1 MRENITMNLNDKL
14 HELKKRLGEVEDL
27 HRASAVLGWDQ
38 QTYMPLRGTAAR
50 AEQLATLDKLAHELF
65 TADAIGDL
73 LYKFEEHAAKLDY
86 ESDEASLI
94 RVTKRDYDKAKR
106 VPPALIEEIS
116 RTTALALE
124 SWTQAR
130 AESNFKLFQPDLEKI
145 VELEIQLANYMGYAE
160 RIYDALLDEYEP
172 AMTTAQ
178 VAAIFDGLKAELLPF
193 VRAIAQKA
201 DAVDDACLHREYD
214 EQKQWNFGIDV
225 IKRMG
230 FDFEHGR
237 QDKSV
242 HPFTT
247 HFGLGDTRITTRVD
261 KQFLPMALFG
271 TIHETG
277 HALYDMGYRVELDR
291 TPLEGGASLGVHE
304 SQSRLW
310 ENVVGR
316 SRGFW
321 KFYFPRLRAE
331 FPQALHDQDV
341 ESFYRAINK
350 VQPSFI
356 RVEADE
362 VTYSLHIL
370 LRFELEND
378 LVERKLKVADLP
390 EAWNAKMREYLGIT
404 PPDDAQG
411 CLQDIHWSIG
421 SIGYFATYSLGS
433 IFSVQLFDQAVRDI
447 PSLPAQIEQGE
458 FGGLLAW
465 LRTNLHQHGRK
476 FTLDELAKR
485 ITGEPLQT
493 KSYMRYLKRKFGEI
507 YGL

>member
-14 HELKKRLGEVEDL
+14 HGLKKRLGEVEDL

-237 QDKSV
+237 QDK
-242 HPFTT
+242 
-247 HFGLGDTRITTRVD
+247 
-261 KQFLPMALFG
+261 
-271 TIHETG
+271 
-277 HALYDMGYRVELDR
+277 
-291 TPLEGGASLGVHE
+291 
-304 SQSRLW
+304 
-310 ENVVGR
+310 
-316 SRGFW
+316 
-321 KFYFPRLRAE
+321 
-331 FPQALHDQDV
+331 
-341 ESFYRAINK
+341 
-350 VQPSFI
+350 
-356 RVEADE
+356 
-362 VTYSLHIL
+362 
-370 LRFELEND
+370 
-378 LVERKLKVADLP
+378 
-390 EAWNAKMREYLGIT
+390 
-404 PPDDAQG
+404 
-411 CLQDIHWSIG
+411 
-421 SIGYFATYSLGS
+421 
-433 IFSVQLFDQAVRDI
+433 
-447 PSLPAQIEQGE
+447 
-458 FGGLLAW
+458 
-465 LRTNLHQHGRK
+465 
-476 FTLDELAKR
+476 
-485 ITGEPLQT
+485 
-493 KSYMRYLKRKFGEI
+493 
-507 YGL
+507 